1 MSPSPTVEQRLFTE
15 ARSHNRFEPEP
26 PGDDTLRR
34 LWELTRWG
42 PTSANC
48 SPARIVFVRTPEAKA
63 RLVACV
69 SPGNVEKTKSAPV
82 VAIVGMDMEFYE
94 LLPRLYPA
102 VPSARSWFAG
112 KPKHIADSALRNSS
126 LQGGYFI
133 IAARLL
139 GLDCGPMGG
148 FDADKVDERFFAGM
162 PVKSSFLCA
171 LGRGRPDALYPRG
184 PRLEFDEACRL
195 V

>member
-1 MSPSPTVEQRLFTE
+1 MSLPTTEELLFTE

-26 PGDDTLRR
+26 PSDETLRR
-34 LWELTRWG
+34 LYDLMKWG

-48 SPARIVFVRTPEAKA
+48 SPARIVFVRTPEARA

-69 SPGNVEKTKSAPV
+69 SAGNIEKTKSAPV
-82 VAIVGMDMEFYE
+82 VAIVGMDLEFYE
-94 LLPRLYPA
+94 LLPRLYPSS
-102 VPSARSWFAG
+102 PNARSWFAG

-133 IAARLL
+133 VAARLL

-148 FDADKVDERFFAGM
+148 FDADKVDAEFFAGTS
-162 PVKSSFLCA
+162 VKSSFICA
-171 LGRGRPDALYPRG
+171 LGRGKPDALHPRG
-184 PRLEFDEACRL
+184 PRLAFDEACRL